1 MKVKK
6 GTPACV
12 SAILITGCLGSILLI
27 LLAWVWFYARPQ
39 PGAKTSQLFQGVTYA
54 REVRQSPRPL
64 VIHVITAQLSQEG
77 LSFLVTPRDANKDLP
92 LKARTTTQFLR
103 EFGLQ
108 VAINGDGFT
117 PWRSNSLL
125 DYYPH
130 SGDPVQP
137 FGLAASKGTIYASG
151 DGRQPVLYIS
161 RANQAR
167 FNAPIGKVYNA
178 ISGNAM
184 ILEQGQVLS
193 GLEQNLAPRSAVGLD
208 KPAKHLYLVVV
219 DGRQSNYSEGVNLE
233 ELGQILLHHGAFNA
247 MNLDGGGSSTLAIQN
262 HLGLPEVLNTPI
274 DNQIPGRERP
284 VGNHLGIYAPHL
296 K

>member
-1 MKVKK
+1 MRIKK
-6 GTPACV
+6 STPGCAL
-12 SAILITGCLGSILLI
+12 SILIMGCLGSILLI
-27 LLAWVWFYARPQ
+27 GWAWVWLFARPQ
-39 PGAKTSQLFQGVTYA
+39 PGAKTSQLFQGVNYA

-64 VIHVITAQLSQEG
+64 VIHIITVQLSQEG
-77 LSFLVTPRDANKDLP
+77 LSFLVTPGDAKKDLP
-92 LKARTTTQFLR
+92 LRARTTTQFLR

-130 SGDPVQP
+130 GGDPVQP
-137 FGLAASKGTIYASG
+137 FGLAASKGTIYARG

-193 GLEQNLAPRSAVGLD
+193 GLEQNLAPRSALGLD
-208 KPAKHLYLVVV
+208 KPAKRLYLVVV
-219 DGRQSNYSEGVNLE
+219 DGRQSNYSEGVSLK
-233 ELGQILLHHGAFNA
+233 ELGQILLRVGAFNA
-247 MNLDGGGSSTLAIQN
+247 MNLDGGGSSTLVMQN
-262 HLGLPEVLNTPI
+262 RLGLPEVLNAPI

-284 VGNHLGIYAPHL
+284 VGNHLGIYAPRL